1 MTDKPAHQL
10 PELAEFWDHRFKNGV
25 TPWESEWVPAALQ
38 EFAGRV
44 TGLFPTPEGVD
55 GDRSRPRVLIPGC
68 GSARDAAWLDRLGWS
83 VVALDFSAAALERA
97 RAHLSSWSG
106 TLVHADFFTHRAD
119 PAYDLIY
126 ERAFLCALP
135 RKLWP
140 GYGPQMARLL
150 VPGGML
156 AGFFILGE
164 DAKGPPFPI
173 AREQLH
179 ALLDADFQLI
189 ESRPVESALPVFA
202 GREYWLVWRRR
213 LPAGAN

>member
-1 MTDKPAHQL
+1 MTDKPAHQM
-10 PELAEFWDHRFKNGV
+10 PEFAEFWDHRFKNGV
-25 TPWESEWVPAALQ
+25 TPWESEQVPAALQ
-38 EFAGRV
+38 EFAGRAPE
-44 TGLFPTPEGVD
+44 LFPTPRHVD
-55 GDRSRPRVLIPGC
+55 GRLRVLIPGC

-83 VVALDFSAAALERA
+83 VVALDFSAAALEQA

-106 TLVHADFFTHRAD
+106 ALVHADFFAHCAD
-119 PAYDLIY
+119 LAYDLIY

-150 VPGGML
+150 APGGVL
-156 AGFFILGE
+156 AGFFVLGE
-164 DAKGPPFPI
+164 GVKGPPFPI

-189 ESRPVESALPVFA
+189 ESHPVESALPVFA
-202 GREYWLVWRRR
+202 GREYWMVWRRR
-213 LPAGAN
+213 SSVEAG